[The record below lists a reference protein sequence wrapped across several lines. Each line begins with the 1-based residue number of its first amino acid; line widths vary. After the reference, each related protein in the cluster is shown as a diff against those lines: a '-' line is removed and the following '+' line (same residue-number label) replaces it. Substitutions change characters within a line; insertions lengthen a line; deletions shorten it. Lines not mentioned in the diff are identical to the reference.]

1 MLPAHLLIPPTLLLV
16 LNLVTW
22 TTYRWDKHQAGRS
35 GARRISERTLLAL
48 AWLGGS
54 FGALIAVY
62 GHRRR
67 HKTRKPR
74 FLILLWLAVFTW
86 LAGLAMVAR
95 WLLLPPPG
103 A

>member
-1 MLPAHLLIPPTLLLV
+1 MTPTPLLLAPALLVV

-22 TTYRWDKHQAGRS
+22 ATYRWDKHQTGRS

-54 FGALIAVY
+54 FGALVAVY

-67 HKTRKPR
+67 HKARKLR
-74 FLILLWLAVFTW
+74 FLLPLWPATFTW
-86 LAGLAMVAR
+86 LVGLAAIAR
-95 WLLLPPPG
+95 WLLLP
-103 A
+103 